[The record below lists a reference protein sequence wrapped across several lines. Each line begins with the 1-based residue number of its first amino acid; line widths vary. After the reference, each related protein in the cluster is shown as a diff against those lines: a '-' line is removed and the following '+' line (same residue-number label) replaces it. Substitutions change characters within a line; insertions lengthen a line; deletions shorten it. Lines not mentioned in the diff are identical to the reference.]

1 MKKKTLLSMLAFFCL
16 AGSSAWAQAFTQ
28 NKLHYEVKDAD
39 ARIVSVIGA
48 ESDISGSVVIPSTV
62 TYNGATYTVT
72 KIGNYAFS
80 GTNITAVT
88 IPGTV
93 MSLGERAF
101 GDCHGL
107 AKITFEESDEPLSFV
122 YGYEGSFQYCDHDK
136 EVIVNRNVNHS
147 NSGCPFYAN
156 VTSAVIGGKATTVA
170 DYLFHGQGKM
180 TSISIGNSV
189 TSIGNYAFYDC
200 GAPSDEVEMTLTLS
214 DNLTTIGE
222 NAFFS
227 CEALKSLT
235 LPSSLKLIG
244 GSAFSYASIA
254 SIVIPESIDSIGES
268 AFESCQKLTSIRIED
283 SDKPLRMREGY
294 YRPFHYCGAAKTVYL
309 GRNLI
314 LSENSTPFETSI
326 TSVEIGDKVTVIN
339 PRMFA
344 DNTLLTSVT
353 IGKGVKSIEY
363 SAFYNCGNYETV
375 SELTVSLGENTTRIG
390 EDAFRYCTKLKSIA
404 LPASVKTIEA
414 SAFSNT
420 GLTDITIPA
429 TIDSLGQRAFGE
441 CGNLTNIRIEN
452 KTAALKMW
460 NGYYGSF
467 AYSDA
472 EKTVYVGRDLQLND
486 NTTVFGNPTSVTFG
500 DNVTTI
506 NPSMFYNNGK
516 LASVTIGKGVKTI
529 GSNAF
534 YNCGS
539 DESVNELTVTM
550 GENINKIS
558 ELAFY
563 YCKKLTSVNL
573 PSSVKV
579 IETTAF
585 SNTGLTSITIPATVD
600 SLGLRAFGE
609 CGDLTSI
616 RIEDNTTPLKLWN
629 GYNGTFAF
637 SDAGKTVYVGRDLL
651 LNDNTSVFGNPTSVT
666 FGDNVTTINPS
677 MFYNNGKLASVT
689 IGKGVKTIGSNAFYN
704 CGSDESVNELTVT
717 MGENLSKI
725 SEQAFYY
732 CKKLTS
738 VNLPSSVKVIETNAF
753 SNTGLTSITIPASAD
768 SLGLRA
774 FGECGNLT
782 NIRIEDN
789 TTPLKLLNGYN
800 GTFAFSD
807 AEKTVYVGRDLQ
819 YDEQGSS
826 PFSYITSATI
836 GSEVTSLK
844 PNELNSDILMSV
856 QVPWQTPIAI
866 QENVFS
872 DNTYQNGTLLVPG
885 GTMNAYK
892 ADEVWSKFLNI
903 EASSYFVTGT
913 ATKGGTLAFADLTV
927 TNGSESIL
935 IDRESDVTFTVAPEA
950 NYDFTSLTV
959 NGEAVEVA
967 NNTYTYPNLLA
978 DIDVKA
984 TFTEKPK
991 FDIKATATG
1000 GTLSLNGANFSAS
1013 QNIKVYR
1020 DTDVTL
1026 AIAADEGYEQPKVTV
1041 NGQDVTALLQ
1051 DNQLKIENIQ
1061 EAKTIVVTYVKKK
1074 FQIATEPTQNGSI
1087 ELSKNVVEWGDSFTA
1102 TFVPATGYAL
1112 ETATLDG
1119 ADVTAQVV
1127 DDVLTVTNVKAN
1139 KTVGAT
1145 FMRVV
1150 FNVTIS
1156 GGGITVSNSNP
1167 RLGDNVTV
1175 TIDDDP
1181 DLTLV
1186 TLLVNGQDVTAQVVN
1201 GQYVIQNVTGD
1212 VTIEATFKST
1222 KEFITMTGEYATFSC
1237 PQDLN
1242 FTGCDLR
1249 AYIAAGFNKATNQ
1262 VLLVRVYDVPAGTG
1276 LFLVGEPGTTYKVPY
1291 SEASSI
1297 YMNFLQANLQKSTIN
1312 ATTGNF
1318 SNYIFGEQDGDLGFY
1333 PIEEKATL
1341 LAQTAYLQLPSS
1353 FVAAGVKVSVVFED
1367 DVIDGIEEFRISDS
1381 DAMIYDLAG
1390 RRLGKTKHGI
1400 NIVNGKKILVK

>member
-39 ARIVSVIGA
+39 SRIVSVIGA

-180 TSISIGNSV
+180 TSISIGNNV
-189 TSIGNYAFYDC
+189 TSIGNSAFYDC
-200 GAPSDEVEMTLTLS
+200 GAPSDEVELTLTLS

-222 NAFFS
+222 NAFYS

-390 EDAFRYCTKLKSIA
+390 EDAFRYCTKLNSIA

-506 NPSMFYNNGK
+506 NPSMFYNNG
-516 LASVTIGKGVKTI
+516 I
-529 GSNAF
+529 
-534 YNCGS
+534 
-539 DESVNELTVTM
+539 
-550 GENINKIS
+550 
-558 ELAFY
+558 
-563 YCKKLTSVNL
+563 
-573 PSSVKV
+573 
-579 IETTAF
+579 
-585 SNTGLTSITIPATVD
+585 
-600 SLGLRAFGE
+600 
-609 CGDLTSI
+609 
-616 RIEDNTTPLKLWN
+616 
-629 GYNGTFAF
+629 
-637 SDAGKTVYVGRDLL
+637 
-651 LNDNTSVFGNPTSVT
+651 
-666 FGDNVTTINPS
+666 
-677 MFYNNGKLASVT
+677 LASVT

-885 GTMNAYK
+885 GTKQAYAEAEGWK
-892 ADEVWSKFLNI
+892 KFFTVDVWSVIVKLTATGHGSI
-903 EASSYFVTGT
+903 ATEYGT
-913 ATKGGTLAFADLTV
+913 ATNGTIHFNQPKDEPIVYTLTADNGYKLTTLTDNGTTVSPLPAIGTTQTRAIGEGEEYITLSATFAPVTYTISYDLAGGKLASGV
-927 TNGSESIL
+927 TNPSTYTIETA
-935 IDRESDVTFTVAPEA
+935 TFTLNNPTRDY
-950 NYDFTSLTV
+950 YDFTGWTGTDLTAPTPTVTIAKGSTGDRTYTANWTEKSYTVSISGAGVTASNYAPKYGESVVITIADDPDRTLVSLVV
-959 NGEAVEVA
+959 NGV
-967 NNTYTYPNLLA
+967 
-978 DIDVKA
+978 
-984 TFTEKPK
+984 
-991 FDIKATATG
+991 
-1000 GTLSLNGANFSAS
+1000 
-1013 QNIKVYR
+1013 
-1020 DTDVTL
+1020 
-1026 AIAADEGYEQPKVTV
+1026 
-1041 NGQDVTALLQ
+1041 
-1051 DNQLKIENIQ
+1051 
-1061 EAKTIVVTYVKKK
+1061 
-1074 FQIATEPTQNGSI
+1074 
-1087 ELSKNVVEWGDSFTA
+1087 
-1102 TFVPATGYAL
+1102 
-1112 ETATLDG
+1112 
-1119 ADVTAQVV
+1119 DVTAQVV
-1127 DDVLTVTNVKAN
+1127 D
-1139 KTVGAT
+1139 
-1145 FMRVV
+1145 
-1150 FNVTIS
+1150 
-1156 GGGITVSNSNP
+1156 
-1167 RLGDNVTV
+1167 
-1175 TIDDDP
+1175 
-1181 DLTLV
+1181 
-1186 TLLVNGQDVTAQVVN
+1186 
-1201 GQYVIQNVTGD
+1201 GQYVIQNVSGN

-1222 KEFITMTGEYATFSC
+1222 KEFITMTGDYATFSC

-1242 FTGCDLR
+1242 FTGCDIR

>member
-244 GSAFSYASIA
+244 GSAFSSASIT

-486 NTTVFGNPTSVTFG
+486 NTTVFGNPTSV
-500 DNVTTI
+500 
-506 NPSMFYNNGK
+506 S
-516 LASVTIGKGVKTI
+516 
-529 GSNAF
+529 
-534 YNCGS
+534 
-539 DESVNELTVTM
+539 
-550 GENINKIS
+550 
-558 ELAFY
+558 
-563 YCKKLTSVNL
+563 
-573 PSSVKV
+573 
-579 IETTAF
+579 
-585 SNTGLTSITIPATVD
+585 
-600 SLGLRAFGE
+600 
-609 CGDLTSI
+609 
-616 RIEDNTTPLKLWN
+616 
-629 GYNGTFAF
+629 
-637 SDAGKTVYVGRDLL
+637 
-651 LNDNTSVFGNPTSVT
+651 

-885 GTMNAYK
+885 GTKQAYAEAEGWK
-892 ADEVWSKFLNI
+892 KFFTVDVWSVIVKLTATGHGSI
-903 EASSYFVTGT
+903 ATEYGT
-913 ATKGGTLAFADLTV
+913 ATNGTIHFNQPKDEPIVYTLTADNGYKLTTLTDNGTTVSPLPAIGTTQTRAIGEGEEYITLSATFAPVTYTISYDLAGGKLASGV
-927 TNGSESIL
+927 TNPSTYTIETA
-935 IDRESDVTFTVAPEA
+935 TFTLNNPTRDY
-950 NYDFTSLTV
+950 YDFTGWTGTDLTAPTPTVTIAKGSTGDRTYTANWTEKSYTVSISGAGVTASNYAPKYGESVVITIADDPDRTLVSLVV
-959 NGEAVEVA
+959 NGV
-967 NNTYTYPNLLA
+967 
-978 DIDVKA
+978 
-984 TFTEKPK
+984 
-991 FDIKATATG
+991 
-1000 GTLSLNGANFSAS
+1000 
-1013 QNIKVYR
+1013 
-1020 DTDVTL
+1020 
-1026 AIAADEGYEQPKVTV
+1026 
-1041 NGQDVTALLQ
+1041 
-1051 DNQLKIENIQ
+1051 
-1061 EAKTIVVTYVKKK
+1061 
-1074 FQIATEPTQNGSI
+1074 
-1087 ELSKNVVEWGDSFTA
+1087 
-1102 TFVPATGYAL
+1102 
-1112 ETATLDG
+1112 
-1119 ADVTAQVV
+1119 DVTAQVV
-1127 DDVLTVTNVKAN
+1127 D
-1139 KTVGAT
+1139 
-1145 FMRVV
+1145 
-1150 FNVTIS
+1150 
-1156 GGGITVSNSNP
+1156 
-1167 RLGDNVTV
+1167 
-1175 TIDDDP
+1175 
-1181 DLTLV
+1181 
-1186 TLLVNGQDVTAQVVN
+1186 
-1201 GQYVIQNVTGD
+1201 GQYVIQNVSGN

-1242 FTGCDLR
+1242 FTGCDIR